1 MDGGSDAIE
10 VVRAFIENL
19 GGRTPTRAEVGSIG
33 AELEELERRVLRLR
47 TMAPAFRSISL
58 GEDVEKLLK
67 ILREKRGGLSR
78 AASFL

>member
-10 VVRAFIENL
+10 VVRAFIDNL
-19 GGRTPTRAEVGSIG
+19 GGRTPTRAEVGAIG

-47 TMAPAFRSISL
+47 AMSPAFRSVSL
-58 GEDVEKLLK
+58 GEDVERLLR
-67 ILREKRGGLSR
+67 ILREKRGGLRS